1 MHYLWVLSISIILF
15 TGCKTREYSL
25 PKLENHIPDNSSYTY
40 NFTDQNFTGLPT
52 IQSFIEDDFLISLL
66 NEAFAE
72 NPDWKIALTRLELA
86 YAEAGYRIS
95 YSRPFGEIGLEFIEG
110 EQKNRITNF
119 QKEKIPNWKVNGLL
133 SWELDLLGKWK
144 HIEESNKYEILSANQ
159 EMQASKISL
168 IHEIAQAWFE
178 IRYLQEDLLILQ
190 KSLDNHSIYCELYVE
205 RQKVGLEENATI
217 IKQFAEKNQ
226 VLLEKNQRLRKL
238 DLTKLRLKRLLGSPL
253 GEISSEITLLSE
265 QKIPTLPKVI
275 PSWVLRNRP
284 DLQAAESRLV
294 SHFHLEKSAVLN
306 LYPSFGLN
314 LSGTGMSNSISK
326 PFKLWS
332 AQLGPLLKIPF
343 LSPTRRQKIE
353 IERVHLKIIES
364 EWKAMITKGV
374 EEIEAAFVSFKL
386 VKDELKLSEEIT
398 QQSKRILQTTRK
410 KLTQG
415 IVSQIQLLE
424 DERRFLNSGRM
435 TLLTRLE
442 FFKAAIGLSKCLGL
456 STE

>member
-15 TGCKTREYSL
+15 TGCKTREFSL

-72 NPDWKIALTRLELA
+72 NPDWKIAQTRLELA

-110 EQKNRITNF
+110 EQKNRITDF

-144 HIEESNKYEILSANQ
+144 HIEESNKYEILTANQ
-159 EMQASKISL
+159 KMQASKISL
-168 IHEIAQAWFE
+168 IHEIAEAWFE

-190 KSLDNHSIYCELYVE
+190 KSLDNHSSYYELYVE

-217 IKQFAEKNQ
+217 IRQFAEKNQ

-332 AQLGPLLKIPF
+332 AQLGPFLKIPF

-364 EWKAMITKGV
+364 EWKAMIMKGV

-456 STE
+456 STG

>member
-66 NEAFAE
+66 KEAFAE

-110 EQKNRITNF
+110 EQKNRITDF

>member
-95 YSRPFGEIGLEFIEG
+95 YSRPFGEIELEFIEG
-110 EQKNRITNF
+110 EQKNRITDF

-190 KSLDNHSIYCELYVE
+190 KSLDNHSIYCEL
-205 RQKVGLEENATI
+205 
-217 IKQFAEKNQ
+217 
-226 VLLEKNQRLRKL
+226 
-238 DLTKLRLKRLLGSPL
+238 
-253 GEISSEITLLSE
+253 
-265 QKIPTLPKVI
+265 
-275 PSWVLRNRP
+275 
-284 DLQAAESRLV
+284 
-294 SHFHLEKSAVLN
+294 
-306 LYPSFGLN
+306 
-314 LSGTGMSNSISK
+314 
-326 PFKLWS
+326 
-332 AQLGPLLKIPF
+332 
-343 LSPTRRQKIE
+343 
-353 IERVHLKIIES
+353 
-364 EWKAMITKGV
+364 
-374 EEIEAAFVSFKL
+374 
-386 VKDELKLSEEIT
+386 
-398 QQSKRILQTTRK
+398 
-410 KLTQG
+410 
-415 IVSQIQLLE
+415 
-424 DERRFLNSGRM
+424 
-435 TLLTRLE
+435 
-442 FFKAAIGLSKCLGL
+442 
-456 STE
+456 

>member
-110 EQKNRITNF
+110 EQKNRITDF

-386 VKDELKLSEEIT
+386 VMDELKLSEEIT